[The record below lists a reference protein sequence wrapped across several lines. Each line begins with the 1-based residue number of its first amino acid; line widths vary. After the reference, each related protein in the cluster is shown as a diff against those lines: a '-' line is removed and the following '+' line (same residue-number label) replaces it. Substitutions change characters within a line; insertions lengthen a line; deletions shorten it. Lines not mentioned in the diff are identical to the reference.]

1 MGLFGKKNKGS
12 APESKLK
19 VSVNKDGDTYTVLVD
34 GRLDTLT
41 SPQLDEE
48 INKIIGDAKKLI
60 FDLDK
65 LAYISS
71 AGLRVL
77 LGAAQQMDGKGE
89 MVLIHVSEA
98 IREIFDVTGFIQIFN
113 IE

>member
-1 MGLFGKKNKGS
+1 MGLFGKKNT
-12 APESKLK
+12 ESKLK
-19 VSVNKDGDTYTVLVD
+19 VSVNKDGDTYTVLVE

-77 LGAAQQMDGKGE
+77 LGAAQQLDGKGE
-89 MVLIHVSEA
+89 MVLIHVTEA
-98 IREIFDVTGFIQIFN
+98 VHEIFDVTGFIQVFN

>member
-1 MGLFGKKNKGS
+1 M
-12 APESKLK
+12 
-19 VSVNKDGDTYTVLVD
+19 D

-48 INKIIGDAKKLI
+48 INKIIEGAKKLI

-71 AGLRVL
+71 AGLRILVL
-77 LGAAQQMDGKGE
+77 FKKEAQATNNK
-89 MVLIHVSEA
+89 MV
-98 IREIFDVTGFIQIFN
+98 IRNINDVVKEVFTVTGFDKILKI
-113 IE
+113 I

>member
-1 MGLFGKKNKGS
+1 MGLFGKKNT
-12 APESKLK
+12 ESKLK

-41 SPQLDEE
+41 SPQLDAEL
-48 INKIIGDAKKLI
+48 NKIIGNAKKLVL
-60 FDLDK
+60 DLDK

-77 LGAAQQMDGKGE
+77 LGAAQQLDGKGE
-89 MVLIHVSEA
+89 MVLVHVSEA
-98 IREIFDVTGFIQIFN
+98 IREIFDVTGFIQVFN

>member
-1 MGLFGKKNKGS
+1 MGFFGKKNKDS
-12 APESKLK
+12 TESKLK

-48 INKIIGDAKKLI
+48 INKIIEGAKKLI

-77 LGAAQQMDGKGE
+77 LGAAQQLNGKGE
-89 MVLIHVSEA
+89 MVLIHVSET

>member
-1 MGLFGKKNKGS
+1 MGFFGKKNKGS
-12 APESKLK
+12 TESKLK
-19 VSVNKDGDTYTVLVD
+19 VSVNKDGDTYTVLVE

-48 INKIIGDAKKLI
+48 INKIIGGAKKLI

-98 IREIFDVTGFIQIFN
+98 IREIFDVTGFIQVFN

>member
-1 MGLFGKKNKGS
+1 MGFFGKKNKGS
-12 APESKLK
+12 TESKLK

-48 INKIIGDAKKLI
+48 INKIIEGAKKLI

>member
-1 MGLFGKKNKGS
+1 MGFFGKKNKGS
-12 APESKLK
+12 TESKLK

-48 INKIIGDAKKLI
+48 INKIIGGAKKLI

>member
-1 MGLFGKKNKGS
+1 MGFFGKKNKES
-12 APESKLK
+12 TESKLK

-48 INKIIGDAKKLI
+48 INKIIEGAKKLI

-89 MVLIHVSEA
+89 MTLIHVSEA